1 MRRKGETEFEGPASP
16 SMEWPLHTAAYE
28 ARPDCKAVLH
38 AHSMTLV
45 AFSLAQHQGGSCDQD
60 PRVPDTRVLLGA
72 YQACGKVQLALYEL
86 PGSNALAER
95 CRTAFEAGADC
106 VILQNHGVV
115 VVGKNMHQA
124 YDRFVS
130 LEYLARSIVNSIPLG
145 RTPRPLP
152 VAVLKY
158 ATDVDNMSQDNPFPK
173 PIPTASIP
181 KEPRLIDG

>member
-1 MRRKGETEFEGPASP
+1 
-16 SMEWPLHTAAYE
+16 MEWPLHTAAYE
-28 ARPDCKAVLH
+28 ARRECKAVLH

-45 AFSLAQHQGGSCDQD
+45 AFSLARYSEGSSDQD

-72 YQACGKVQLALYEL
+72 YQACGKVQLAPYEL

-95 CRTAFEAGADC
+95 CRKAFAAGADC

-145 RTPRPLP
+145 RSPRPLP
-152 VAVLKY
+152 AAVLKY
-158 ATDVDNMSQDNPFPK
+158 ATDVDNKSQDNPFPK
-173 PIPTASIP
+173 PIPNAFIP